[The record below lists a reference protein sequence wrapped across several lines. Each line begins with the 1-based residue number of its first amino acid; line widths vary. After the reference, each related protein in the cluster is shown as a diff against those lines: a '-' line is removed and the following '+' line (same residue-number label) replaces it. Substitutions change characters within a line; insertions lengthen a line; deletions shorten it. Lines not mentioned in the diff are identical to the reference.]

1 MNFNVIAQNHL
12 ALNGNF
18 DDFDFSMFTNM
29 GIPKSDYK
37 NFCYYAAGFHGFPE
51 LKIVPED
58 HFRLMK
64 AALRGDTSDLEK
76 VNWGGAPEYKVLG
89 IPKQDFGAYAP
100 LTYQTATQNKV
111 SALLHNCL
119 MSPDFRPITVTFND
133 KEAKDLTIFRYIA
146 LQMENKKKVTV
157 QELMDLNMIS
167 LYRTNHTTQSFLI
180 VPTIYSPITN
190 ADFNKILSDIYAKA
204 LKLCSADFIK
214 YYLYFPMNA
223 INFSLG
229 QSSAKHLR
237 AFKMQMVRAGAV
249 GMTLNEMMH
258 LFDMNIPDA
267 LYSFSKFSVISVKN
281 YDGSYVFLNG
291 DSAVTCNNALSFL
304 ESCTGTDVTIDVDV
318 EEFKSAWQVSK
329 SGEEPRR
336 INID

>member
-1 MNFNVIAQNHL
+1 MNFDVIAQNHL

-18 DDFDFSMFTNM
+18 DSFDFSMFTNM

-37 NFCYYAAGFHGFPE
+37 NFCYYAAGFRGFPE
-51 LKIVPED
+51 LEITPED

-64 AALRGDTSDLEK
+64 AALRGDMSDLEK
-76 VNWGGAPEYKVLG
+76 VDWGGLPACKVLDLS
-89 IPKQDFGAYAP
+89 KHDFGAYPP

-119 MSPDFRPITVTFND
+119 MSPDFRPITITFND
-133 KEAKDLTIFRYIA
+133 KEPKDLTIFRYIA

-157 QELMDLNMIS
+157 QELMSSNIVSLHHIS
-167 LYRTNHTTQSFLI
+167 HTTQSFLI
-180 VPTIYSPITN
+180 MPTVYSPITN
-190 ADFNKILSDIYAKA
+190 ADFNKILFDIYTRV
-204 LKLCSADFIK
+204 LQLCSADFIK

-229 QSSAKHLR
+229 QCSTKHLH

-267 LYSFSKFSVISVKN
+267 LYSFSKFGVISVKN

-291 DSAVTCNNALSFL
+291 DSAVTCDNALSFL
-304 ESCTGTDVTIDVDV
+304 ESCADTDAIINVDV
-318 EEFKSAWQVSK
+318 EEFKATWQTSK
-329 SGEEPRR
+329 GSKEPRR
-336 INID
+336 ISID